1 MNDSQNETR
10 IQPSPISIIGVEPKH
25 KAYLIPYAGS
35 GAPLAI
41 DAPELIIG
49 RGDGA
54 NLRLNDPHASRHH
67 AKLLAIHNHYY
78 VQDLG
83 STNGTLLNGYKV
95 QNERIAHGDLL
106 VIGDS
111 VFRFEIGEDLDG
123 NYLSKLNRET
133 VTALAEAV
141 DKKDSYTGSHSKAV
155 ARISARLAEQVGM
168 DAAFV
173 ERVRI
178 AGRLHDLGKI
188 GVPDAV
194 LRKPGRLDEA
204 EFALIRQHPIDGEAI
219 LAPLL
224 FLADVLPAVRHH
236 HERFDG
242 KGYPDGLAGTGICIE
257 ARIIQLADSYHAMAS
272 ARTYRRVQSL
282 DYVRQEFITHAGSQ
296 FDPELVP
303 PFVSLLPELY
313 GTE

>member
-1 MNDSQNETR
+1 MQDET
-10 IQPSPISIIGVEPKH
+10 ILESAPKWIGIVEPKR
-25 KAYLIPYAGS
+25 KAYLVPYGGS
-35 GAPLAI
+35 GAPFAI

-49 RGDGA
+49 RGENAD
-54 NLRLNDPHASRHH
+54 LHLTDPHASRHH
-67 AKLLAIHNHYY
+67 AKLLAIHNRYY
-78 VQDLG
+78 VQDMG
-83 STNGTLLNGYKV
+83 SKNGTLLNGYKV

-106 VIGDS
+106 VIGNS

-123 NYLSKLNRET
+123 SYLSKLNLET

-155 ARISARLAEQVGM
+155 ARIAARIAEQVGM
-168 DAAFV
+168 DAVSV

-178 AGRLHDLGKI
+178 AGHLHDLGKI

-219 LAPLL
+219 LAPLI

-242 KGYPDGLAGTGICIE
+242 KGYPDGLAGTEISVE
-257 ARIIQLADSYHAMAS
+257 ARIIQVADAYHAMAS

-282 DYVRQEFITHAGSQ
+282 EYVRQELITHAGSQ
-296 FDPELVP
+296 FDPELIP
-303 PFVSLLPELY
+303 PFVILLPELY
-313 GTE
+313 VTL

>member
-1 MNDSQNETR
+1 MQDET
-10 IQPSPISIIGVEPKH
+10 ILESAPKWIGIVEPKR
-25 KAYLIPYAGS
+25 KAYLVPYGGS
-35 GAPLAI
+35 GAPFAI

-49 RGDGA
+49 RGENAD
-54 NLRLNDPHASRHH
+54 LHLTDPHASRHH
-67 AKLLAIHNHYY
+67 AKLLAIHNRYY
-78 VQDLG
+78 VQDMG
-83 STNGTLLNGYKV
+83 SKNGTLLNGYKV

-106 VIGDS
+106 VIGNS
-111 VFRFEIGEDLDG
+111 VFRFEIGEDLDSS
-123 NYLSKLNRET
+123 YLSKLNLET

-155 ARISARLAEQVGM
+155 ARIAARIAEQVGM
-168 DAAFV
+168 DAVSV

-178 AGRLHDLGKI
+178 AGHLHDLGKI

-219 LAPLL
+219 LAPLI

-242 KGYPDGLAGTGICIE
+242 KGYPDGLAGTEISVE
-257 ARIIQLADSYHAMAS
+257 ARIIQVADAYHAMAS

-282 DYVRQEFITHAGSQ
+282 EYVRQELITHAGSQ
-296 FDPELVP
+296 FDPELIP
-303 PFVSLLPELY
+303 PFVILLPELY
-313 GTE
+313 VTL